1 MKYKRLYKVDCMLLY
16 NEELICDV
24 IPNTEGLNNWR
35 TSLKETIK
43 VFESIKFEDF
53 DRKEVYMARLKGL
66 GNTYNK
72 TILACDMPEFL
83 YNECL
88 KSDDGVEYTVQEK
101 LEYLSEC
108 VFSFD
113 CIWKDNLKDEL
124 FEVGINSI
132 ENLREYKEDL
142 E

>member
-1 MKYKRLYKVDCMLLY
+1 M
-16 NEELICDV
+16 
-24 IPNTEGLNNWR
+24 PNTEGLMDWG
-35 TSLKETIK
+35 TSLEDATK

-53 DRKEVYMARLKGL
+53 DRKEVYMARMKGL

-72 TILACDMPEFL
+72 TILVCDMPEFL

-88 KSDDGVEYTVQEK
+88 ESEDGVKYTEK
-101 LEYLSEC
+101 EQLEYLSDC

-124 FEVGINSI
+124 FEVGICSI
-132 ENLREYKEDL
+132 ENVREYKEDL
-142 E
+142 VLV